1 MNSATGSDD
10 PRDYLIGQGFEN
22 YTDSDHSTWRTL
34 VRRQR
39 EILKGRIADLFL
51 DGLDRLG
58 IGEAG
63 IPDFRVLNRTLKAA
77 TGWEVVAVP
86 GLIPDLAFFRLL
98 ADRKFPA
105 GFWIRKPEQ
114 IDYIE
119 EPDIFHDVFGH
130 VPLIMQPIYADYLA
144 AYGRAGLV
152 AAEHGALKRLARL
165 YWYTVEFG
173 LARTPEGLRIVG
185 AGIASSP
192 GETIFALESPS
203 PNRIGFDLGRVMRTL
218 YRIDDYQET
227 YFVLEGVESWPALD
241 LDRLI
246 PLWRALDAQA
256 DLDPGDIVPEDRVL
270 TRGDGSYHRAKADQA
285 LREAAE

>member
-1 MNSATGSDD
+1 MTTPSGSND
-10 PRDYLIGQGFEN
+10 PRDYLVDQGFASYSE
-22 YTDSDHSTWRTL
+22 TDHATWRTL
-34 VRRQR
+34 AKRQR
-39 EILKGRIADLFL
+39 EILKGRIADQFL
-51 DGLDRLG
+51 EGLDRLG

-63 IPDFRVLNRTLKAA
+63 IPDFRDMNRTLKAA

-86 GLIPDLAFFRLL
+86 GLVPDLAFFRLL

-105 GFWIRKPEQ
+105 GFWIHKPEQ

-130 VPLIMQPIYADYLA
+130 VPLIMQPIYADYLE
-144 AYGRAGLV
+144 AYGKAGLV

-192 GETIFALESPS
+192 SETVFALESSS
-203 PNRIGFDLGRVMRTL
+203 PNRIGFDLSRVMSTL
-218 YRIDDYQET
+218 YRIDDFQET
-227 YFVLEGVESWPALD
+227 YFVLDGVEAWPSLD

-246 PLWRALDAQA
+246 PLWRELDLQP
-256 DLDPGDIVPEDRVL
+256 DLEPGDIRSEDDVIS
-270 TRGDGSYHRAKADQA
+270 RGDGSYHANKAKS
-285 LREAAE
+285 AA

>member
-10 PRDYLIGQGFEN
+10 PRDYLVDQGFET
-22 YTDSDHSTWRTL
+22 YTADDHATWRSL
-34 VRRQR
+34 ARRQR
-39 EILKGRIADLFL
+39 EILKGRIADQFL

-63 IPDFRVLNRTLKAA
+63 IPDFREMNKTLKAA

-130 VPLIMQPIYADYLA
+130 VPLIMQAIYADYLE
-144 AYGRAGLV
+144 AYGKAGLV
-152 AAEHGALKRLARL
+152 AAEHGTLKRLARL

-173 LARTPEGLRIVG
+173 LAQTPEGLRIVG

-192 GETIFALESPS
+192 GETIFSLESPS
-203 PNRIGFDLGRVMRTL
+203 PNRVGFELGRVMRTL

-227 YFVLEGVESWPALD
+227 YFVLDGVEAWPALD

-246 PLWRALDAQA
+246 PLWKELDGQA
-256 DLDPGDIVPEDRVL
+256 DLEPGDIRPEDRVL
-270 TRGDGSYHRAKADQA
+270 SRGDGTYHREKAAAGFRQ
-285 LREAAE
+285 AAE

>member
-1 MNSATGSDD
+1 MISPSQSDD
-10 PRDYLIGQGFEN
+10 PRDHLVDQGFSA
-22 YTDSDHSTWRTL
+22 YTEADHDTWRTL
-34 VRRQR
+34 ARRQR
-39 EILKGRIADLFL
+39 ELLKGRIADQFL
-51 DGLDRLG
+51 DGLDGLG

-63 IPDFRVLNRTLKAA
+63 IPDFREINRTLRAA

-86 GLIPDLAFFRLL
+86 GLVPDLAFFRLL

-105 GFWIRKPEQ
+105 GFWIRRPDQ

-130 VPLIMQPIYADYLA
+130 VPLIMQPVYADYLE

-173 LARTPEGLRIVG
+173 LAQTRDGLRIVG

-192 GETIFALESPS
+192 SETIFALESPS
-203 PNRIGFDLGRVMRTL
+203 PNRLTFHLGRVMRTL
-218 YRIDDYQET
+218 YRIDDFQET
-227 YFVLEGVESWPALD
+227 YFVLDGVGSWPSLD

-246 PLWRALDAQA
+246 PLWRELEGQPE
-256 DLDPGDIVPEDRVL
+256 LEPGDIQPEDQVL
-270 TRGDGSYHRAKADQA
+270 ARGDGSYHRDKAA
-285 LREAAE
+285 GKKTAA

>member
-1 MNSATGSDD
+1 MTAPSDPDD
-10 PRDYLIGQGFEN
+10 PRAYLVEQGFST
-22 YTDSDHSTWRTL
+22 YTDTDHDTWRAL
-34 VRRQR
+34 ARRQR
-39 EILKGRIADLFL
+39 DILNGRIADQFL

-63 IPDFRVLNRTLKAA
+63 IPDFRDLNRTLAA
-77 TGWEVVAVP
+77 TTGWEVVAVP
-86 GLIPDLAFFRLL
+86 GLVPDLAFFRLL

-130 VPLIMQPIYADYLA
+130 VPLIMQPIYADYLE

-192 GETIFALESPS
+192 SETIFALESPS
-203 PNRIGFDLGRVMRTL
+203 PNRVGFELGRVMRTL
-218 YRIDDYQET
+218 YRIDDFQET
-227 YFVLEGVESWPALD
+227 YFVLDGVENWPSLD
-241 LDRLI
+241 LDRLV
-246 PLWRALDAQA
+246 PLWQQLELESDLEPGEVIAQ
-256 DLDPGDIVPEDRVL
+256 DEMLSH
-270 TRGDGSYHRAKADQA
+270 GDGSYHRAKAKS
-285 LREAAE
+285 AA

>member
-10 PRDYLIGQGFEN
+10 PRDYLVDQGFET
-22 YTDSDHSTWRTL
+22 YTADDHATWRTL
-34 VRRQR
+34 ARRQR
-39 EILKGRIADLFL
+39 EILKGRIADQFL

-63 IPDFRVLNRTLKAA
+63 IPDFREMNKMLHAA

-130 VPLIMQPIYADYLA
+130 VPLIMQPIYADYLE
-144 AYGRAGLV
+144 AYGKAGLV

-173 LARTPEGLRIVG
+173 LAQTPEGLRIVG

-192 GETIFALESPS
+192 GETLFSLESPS
-203 PNRIGFDLGRVMRTL
+203 PNRVGFELGRVMRTL

-227 YFVLEGVESWPALD
+227 YFVLDGVETWPALD

-246 PLWRALDAQA
+246 PLWKELDEQA
-256 DLDPGDIVPEDRVL
+256 DLEPGDIRAEDRVL
-270 TRGDGSYHRAKADQA
+270 TRGDGSYHREKAAQF
-285 LREAAE
+285 RQAAE